1 MAATPTPKDVIKVV
15 PGSTGNC
22 EHNHDEYWEPVSPLK
37 LRQTDLEENGAQ
49 HLLLNEKKVVQRKLR
64 RPDNHQ
70 MLSNTGGKRGNS
82 KNASVGF
89 NMREHSY
96 QHFQD
101 QYMEVFSI
109 TELRQLLKVNREV
122 LRKNHYQH
130 MHSRPAV
137 AEETTISA
145 TASEDKSHTK
155 QSTTAHRYENNEQKS
170 SRMQDVQ
177 SELQVRHNST
187 TEQYQ
192 PQAVGTGKTRA
203 LARNVISSK
212 DQVRG
217 GAARKQL
224 IEQSSESYKNNY
236 TNAMNNTNFEQP
248 SSSQDASEISVR
260 QFRKI
265 TN

>member
-1 MAATPTPKDVIKVV
+1 MAAATPTPKDVVKIV

-22 EHNHDEYWEPVSPLK
+22 EHNHDEYWDPVSPLK
-37 LRQTDLEENGAQ
+37 LRSADLENGQ
-49 HLLLNEKKVVQRKLR
+49 HLSLLNEKKVVQRKLR
-64 RPDNHQ
+64 KPDNQ
-70 MLSNTGGKRGNS
+70 ILGNTGGKRGNS

-89 NMREHSY
+89 NIREHSY

-101 QYMEVFSI
+101 QYIEVFSI

-130 MHSRPAV
+130 MHARPAV

-145 TASEDKSHTK
+145 TASEDKTHTK

-170 SRMQDVQ
+170 SRMQDVH

-192 PQAVGTGKTRA
+192 PQVVGTGKTRA

-217 GAARKQL
+217 GGQRKQL
-224 IEQSSESYKNNY
+224 IEQSSDSYKNNY